1 MGTFGKERL
10 DLVLDRVERS
20 LYPEGRV
27 KALPLIPHLE
37 RQTLKA
43 QIAESLEAAFSQYGF
58 AEASVSQL
66 KTACNVSLR
75 TLYKHYPSKELMIVA
90 ALTHRH
96 QRYLAFLADARIKDG
111 KEAILAVFE
120 RLDQWMTEF
129 APHGCM
135 SLQAL
140 AAFPDNLE
148 IKAAVS
154 QHKSDVRLLL
164 AQRAQRPH
172 LATALLLLHEGVSNV
187 WPILG
192 YESIESAK
200 LSVQQMMEQNE
211 HA

>member
-1 MGTFGKERL
+1 
-10 DLVLDRVERS
+10 
-20 LYPEGRV
+20 
-27 KALPLIPHLE
+27 
-37 RQTLKA
+37 LKA
-43 QIAESLEAAFSQYGF
+43 QIAASLEAAFSQYGF
-58 AEASVSQL
+58 AEVSVSQL

-96 QRYLAFLADARIKDG
+96 QRYLAFLADPSVNDDDDDDE
-111 KEAILAVFE
+111 EAILAVFE
-120 RLDQWMTEF
+120 RLNHWMAEF

-154 QHKSDVRLLL
+154 QHKNEVRILLG
-164 AQRAQRPH
+164 QQAQRPD

-192 YESIESAK
+192 DESIESAK
-200 LSVQQMMEQNE
+200 LSIQQMMEQNE

>member
-1 MGTFGKERL
+1 
-10 DLVLDRVERS
+10 
-20 LYPEGRV
+20 
-27 KALPLIPHLE
+27 LE

-43 QIAESLEAAFSQYGF
+43 QIAASLEAAFSQYGF
-58 AEASVSQL
+58 AEVSVSQL

-75 TLYKHYPSKELMIVA
+75 TLYKHYPSKESMIVA

-96 QRYLAFLADARIKDG
+96 QRYLTFLADPSVNDG

-120 RLDQWMTEF
+120 RLNHWMAEF

-154 QHKSDVRLLL
+154 QHKNEVRILLG
-164 AQRAQRPH
+164 QQAQRPD

-192 YESIESAK
+192 RESIESAK
-200 LSVQQMMEQNE
+200 FSIQQMTEQNE

>member
-1 MGTFGKERL
+1 MLSL
-10 DLVLDRVERS
+10 DIVERS
-20 LYPEGRV
+20 LYPPGRV
-27 KALPLIPHLE
+27 IVLPLAPHLE

-43 QIAESLEAAFSQYGF
+43 QIAASLEAAFSQYGF
-58 AEASVSQL
+58 AEVSVSQL

-75 TLYKHYPSKELMIVA
+75 TLYKHYPSKESMIVA

-96 QRYLAFLADARIKDG
+96 QRYLAFLADPSVNDG
-111 KEAILAVFE
+111 EEAILAVFE
-120 RLDQWMTEF
+120 RLNQWMAEF

-154 QHKSDVRLLL
+154 QHKNEVRILLG
-164 AQRAQRPH
+164 QQAQRPD

-192 YESIESAK
+192 DESIESAK
-200 LSVQQMMEQNE
+200 FSIQQMMEQNE

>member
-1 MGTFGKERL
+1 MLSL
-10 DLVLDRVERS
+10 DIVERS
-20 LYPEGRV
+20 LYPTGRV
-27 KALPLIPHLE
+27 IVLPLAPHLE

-43 QIAESLEAAFSQYGF
+43 QIAASLEAAFSQYGF

-75 TLYKHYPSKELMIVA
+75 TLYKHYPSKESMIVA

-96 QRYLAFLADARIKDG
+96 QRYLTFLADPSVNNG
-111 KEAILAVFE
+111 EEAILSVFE
-120 RLDQWMTEF
+120 RLNHWMADF

-154 QHKSDVRLLL
+154 QHKNEVRILLG
-164 AQRAQRPH
+164 QQAQRPD

-192 YESIESAK
+192 DESIESAK
-200 LSVQQMMEQNE
+200 LSIQQMMEQNE

>member
-1 MGTFGKERL
+1 MKRL
-10 DLVLDRVERS
+10 SLDRVERS
-20 LYPEGRV
+20 LYPVSRV
-27 KALPLIPHLE
+27 FALPLISHRE

-43 QIAESLEAAFSQYGF
+43 QIAASLEAAFSQYGF

-96 QRYLAFLADARIKDG
+96 QRYLTFLADSSINDG

-120 RLDQWMTEF
+120 RLNHWMAEF

-154 QHKSDVRLLL
+154 QHKNDVRLLL
-164 AQRAQRPH
+164 AQRAQRPN

-192 YESIESAK
+192 YASIESAK
-200 LSVQQMMEQNE
+200 LSIQQMMEQNE

>member
-1 MGTFGKERL
+1 M
-10 DLVLDRVERS
+10 
-20 LYPEGRV
+20 
-27 KALPLIPHLE
+27 PHLE

-43 QIAESLEAAFSQYGF
+43 KIAESLEAAFSQYGF
-58 AEASVSQL
+58 VEASVSQL

-75 TLYKHYPSKELMIVA
+75 TLYKHYPSKEVMIVA

-96 QRYLAFLADARIKDG
+96 QRYLAFLADSSINDG
-111 KEAILAVFE
+111 IEAILAVFE
-120 RLDQWMTEF
+120 RLNHWMAEF

-154 QHKSDVRLLL
+154 QHKNDVRLML
-164 AQRAQRPH
+164 AQRPH

-200 LSVQQMMEQNE
+200 LSVQQIMEQNE